1 MGVNSANTARDSL
14 SYVNEL
20 KRQQQFSIA
29 LEKQDLKKMSSISK
43 EDALIKMKRSSM
55 SVDLPLMDD
64 DDDEN
69 EDSTEGK
76 IPRKTLGILQKV
88 ADETKRVRNQT

>member
-1 MGVNSANTARDSL
+1 
-14 SYVNEL
+14 
-20 KRQQQFSIA
+20 
-29 LEKQDLKKMSSISK
+29 MSSISR

-69 EDSTEGK
+69 EDSAEGK